1 MKTFLL
7 AGLMVILFIVLYLIT
22 KETDLDPCAKQNSDI
37 AAAIMSDNTQEQED
51 LVSRALLIRGACD
64 SKE

>member
-7 AGLMVILFIVLYLIT
+7 AGLMGILFMVLYLVT
-22 KETDLDPCAKQNSDI
+22 KETGLDPCAKKDSDI
-37 AAAIMSDNTQEQED
+37 AAAIMSDSTQEQED

-64 SKE
+64 SK

>member
-1 MKTFLL
+1 M
-7 AGLMVILFIVLYLIT
+7 GILFIVLYLIT
-22 KETDLDPCAKQNSDI
+22 KETDLDPCAKQNSDV

-64 SKE
+64 SK

>member
-7 AGLMVILFIVLYLIT
+7 AGLMGILFMVLYIVT
-22 KETDLDPCAKQNSDI
+22 QETDLDPCAKKDSDI
-37 AAAIMSDNTQEQED
+37 VAAIMSDSTQEQDD

-64 SKE
+64 SK

>member
-7 AGLMVILFIVLYLIT
+7 AGLTGILFMVLYLVT
-22 KETDLDPCAKQNSDI
+22 KETDLDPCAKKDSDI
-37 AAAIMSDNTQEQED
+37 AAAIMSDSTQEQED

-64 SKE
+64 SK

>member
-7 AGLMVILFIVLYLIT
+7 AGLMGILFMVLYLVT
-22 KETDLDPCAKQNSDI
+22 KETDLDPCAKKDSDI

-64 SKE
+64 SK

>member
-7 AGLMVILFIVLYLIT
+7 AGLMGILFMVLYLVT
-22 KETDLDPCAKQNSDI
+22 KETDLDPCAKKDSDI
-37 AAAIMSDNTQEQED
+37 AAAIMSDSSQEQED

-64 SKE
+64 SK

>member
-7 AGLMVILFIVLYLIT
+7 AGLMGILFMVLYLVT
-22 KETDLDPCAKQNSDI
+22 KETDLDPCAKKDSDI
-37 AAAIMSDNTQEQED
+37 AAAIMSDTQEQED

-64 SKE
+64 SK

>member
-1 MKTFLL
+1 M
-7 AGLMVILFIVLYLIT
+7 GILFIVLYLIT
-22 KETDLDPCAKQNSDI
+22 KETDLDPCAKQDSDI